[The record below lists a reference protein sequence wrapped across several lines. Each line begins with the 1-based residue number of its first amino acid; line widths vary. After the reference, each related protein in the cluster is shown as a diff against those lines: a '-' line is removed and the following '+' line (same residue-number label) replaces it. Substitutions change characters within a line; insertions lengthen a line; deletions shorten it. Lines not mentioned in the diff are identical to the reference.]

1 MAKKFVRE
9 GIKFEGR
16 NDVFYLTDYFTVLHV
31 YKMLKEKEG
40 SLPDLIPKMDFSE
53 IPQEVAEEVDDVI
66 YGILKQFE
74 ELDATKDKYND
85 PVVAMLSGE
94 VNMYGFIMHDPLIK
108 KAIGNTAIEIFMRD
122 AKITEEEAYE
132 RAKDMLPDFMA
143 DFEQFL
149 TEVASLTLKQ
159 ITAKAGKH
167 GIHITDVREML
178 SPKVSEIGDFG
189 IRLHF
194 SQPSGSSTKR
204 NTSRP
209 AIDSNDDAM
218 YG

>member
-9 GIKFEGR
+9 GIEFEGK

-31 YKMLKEKEG
+31 YKMLKEEEG
-40 SLPDLIPKMDFSE
+40 TLPDLIPKMDFSE

-74 ELDATKDKYND
+74 ELDATKHNE
-85 PVVAMLSGE
+85 PIVAMLSGE

-108 KAIGNTAIEIFMRD
+108 KAIGNTAIEILLRD

-132 RAKDMLPDFMA
+132 KAKDMLPDFMA

-149 TEVASLTLKQ
+149 TEVASITLKQ

-194 SQPSGSSTKR
+194 NQPSGSSTKR
-204 NTSRP
+204 NTSSST
-209 AIDSNDDAM
+209 IDNPDDAM